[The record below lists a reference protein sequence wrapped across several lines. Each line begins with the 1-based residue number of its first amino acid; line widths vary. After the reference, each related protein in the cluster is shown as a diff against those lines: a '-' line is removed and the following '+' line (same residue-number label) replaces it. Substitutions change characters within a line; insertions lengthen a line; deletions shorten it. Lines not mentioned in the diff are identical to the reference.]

1 MDPIFVQKLA
11 VAKSQLVVGDDVPE
25 GTFEAIVSVFGN
37 KDNQGDVVENGAFK
51 KTLGAWQKAGK
62 PIPAIWSHQ
71 FHNPD
76 MFLGKYT
83 EAGEEDG
90 GLRLKGRLNLAWP
103 VAQRVYELYKEDLVG
118 EFSWSGRVLDYARIE
133 KGDEFFDEENPW
145 KNGARIKQIDLWEA
159 GPTFKGANSE
169 TQLLGVKAS
178 AGLSVARKGEALTPE
193 LLEVL
198 RDVREKIG
206 SAIDLADTS
215 KTDQTETG
223 SSGVSNTDDRTR
235 KSAVVLSPRT
245 RALLALQNIN
255 R

>member
-11 VAKSQLVVGDDVPE
+11 VAKSQLIEDDNTPE

-37 KDNQGDVVENGAFK
+37 KDNQGDVVEPGAFK
-51 KTLGAWQKAGK
+51 KSLSSWAKSGK
-62 PIPAIWSHQ
+62 PIPVVWSHQ

-76 MFLGKYT
+76 MFLGKYFEQEET
-83 EAGEEDG
+83 EA
-90 GLRLKGRLNLAWP
+90 GLRLKARLNLSWP
-103 VAQRVYELYKEDLVG
+103 MGQRVYELYKEGLVG
-118 EFSWSGRVLDYARIE
+118 EFSWSGRVLDYDRIE
-133 KGDEFFDEENPW
+133 KGDEFFDEENEW

-159 GPTFKGANSE
+159 GPTFKGANPE

-178 AGLSVARKGEALTPE
+178 AGLSVARKEALTPE

-215 KTDQTETG
+215 ETEAGETDPPG
-223 SSGVSNTDDRTR
+223 GPNTNDRTR
-235 KSAVVLSPRT
+235 KSAVLSPRT
-245 RALLALQNIN
+245 RALLALQNLD